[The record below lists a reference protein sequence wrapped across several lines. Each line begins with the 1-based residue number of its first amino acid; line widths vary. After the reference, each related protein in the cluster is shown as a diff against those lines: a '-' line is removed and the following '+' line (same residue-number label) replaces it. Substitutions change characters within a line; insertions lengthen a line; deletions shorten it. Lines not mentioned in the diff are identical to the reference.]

1 MLQAAAEPVVA
12 DDADLPAREP
22 PAPAAIGPVTAR
34 LCRAAGSGD
43 VLAILGDERRAAAV
57 ARAAARLCDAR
68 VVLLPAAD
76 ALAGSEAGSSPAVAG
91 RRLAAVAAARER
103 SKTPLMLVTDV
114 AAATQLLPGGDAPA
128 RLRLAAGEAIDA
140 AALAERLIELGY
152 WSDERVDEAGEFAV
166 RGSAVDIFPSDA
178 TGPLRLHVEDGRIA
192 SIDAFDP
199 ITQLS
204 TEVEL
209 PAVAIFPAR
218 EPELGQGP
226 ISLFELL
233 PEASLFVDPELPEKR
248 AAAAGQDAGSDSS
261 ALLSDKQWREALAG
275 ARVARLLASEEVG
288 RRFVE
293 LARPDRALL
302 AAVRKARDAGDRVL
316 FTGTARDLRFLAR
329 RSARQLG
336 ATPQAVSCWADV
348 EAAAPGSLL
357 AAEAEFDR
365 GWSEPGLLVIA
376 AADVLGARASD
387 SDRPIGIDPLM
398 QGSAELRIGD
408 AVVHED
414 HGLGALA
421 GLDQVTADGS
431 TGEAIRLLYAGDTQ
445 RLVPVEEAGLLW
457 RYGAEADAVSLDRLD
472 GLSWEKRRAEIDAAL
487 ADTARQLVALA
498 AERAKQTAPVLEP
511 KVADYER
518 FAAGFGYAETPDQS
532 RAIAAV
538 RDDLAAG
545 RPMNRLV
552 VGDVGYGKTE
562 VALRAAALAAL
573 AGRQVAVV
581 APTTVLVRQHLE
593 TFRKRFAAFGIEVAG
608 LSRVSS
614 AAEAKQV
621 KAGLADGTVRIVV
634 GTRMIAGKGVRFAEL
649 GLVVVD
655 EEQRF
660 GTADKAKLR
669 ALGADVHLLT
679 LTATPIPR
687 TLQTALVGLQDLSL
701 IATPPARRQPTRT
714 AVLDWSPEPIRA
726 ALRREK
732 ARGGQSFV
740 VVPRIE
746 DMATMADRLAALAPE
761 LRIIEAHGK
770 LPAADIDEAMVRFAA
785 GGADVL
791 LATNI
796 IEAGLDIPRANTMLV
811 WRADRFGLAQLHQL
825 RGRVG
830 RGALRGTMLLLT
842 EEGKAIAPATL
853 KRLKTMEALDQL
865 GAGFAIS
872 ARDLDLR
879 GAGELLGEEQ
889 AGHTKLIGLEL
900 YQHLLGQ
907 ALRTARGETVDDWT
921 PELRLGVPAALPS
934 DWIPEEEV
942 RINVYVRLAR
952 ANSPDAVEAL
962 ADELDDRFGTLPDE
976 ARSMIETARIRQL
989 ARSLG
994 IARIDAGPAAIALT
1008 PRPGT
1013 TFADPR
1019 LEEKGERLL
1028 LRTETAADDA
1038 RLASVR
1044 ALLESLADEA

>member
-1 MLQAAAEPVVA
+1 MLQVTAEPVVA
-12 DDADLPAREP
+12 DDADPPARERQE
-22 PAPAAIGPVTAR
+22 PAAIGPITAR
-34 LCRAAGSGD
+34 LCRAAESRN
-43 VLAILGDERRAAAV
+43 VLAILSDERRAAAA
-57 ARAAARLCDAR
+57 ARAAARLCDSR

-76 ALAGSEAGSSPAVAG
+76 ALAGSHTGSTPAIAG
-91 RRLAAVAAARER
+91 RRIAALAAARDR
-103 SKTPLMLVTDV
+103 SKSRLLFVTD
-114 AAATQLLPGGDAPA
+114 AAAAAQLLPGGDPPEPV
-128 RLRLAAGEAIDA
+128 RLAAGAAIDPPG
-140 AALAERLIELGY
+140 LAERLADFGY
-152 WSDERVDEAGEFAV
+152 WADERVDEAGEFAV
-166 RGSAVDIFPSDA
+166 RGAAIDIFPSDA
-178 TGPLRLHVEDGRIA
+178 TSPVRLHVEDGRIA
-192 SIDAFDP
+192 SIEAFDP
-199 ITQLS
+199 LTQLS
-204 TEVEL
+204 TEAS
-209 PAVAIFPAR
+209 PAAVAIFPAR
-218 EPELGQGP
+218 EPELGAGATT
-226 ISLFELL
+226 LFDLL
-233 PEASLFVDPELPEKR
+233 PDTALFVDPQVMVRQSAAAEPE
-248 AAAAGQDAGSDSS
+248 AAAA
-261 ALLSDKQWREALAG
+261 ALLSDAQWREALARR
-275 ARVARLLASEEVG
+275 RVTPLLASEEPG

-302 AAVRKARDAGDRVL
+302 AAVRKAREAGDRVL

-336 ATPQAVSCWADV
+336 AAPDAVSSWA
-348 EAAAPGSLL
+348 EIESAAPGSLL

-365 GWSEPGLLVIA
+365 GWSEAGLLVIA

-387 SDRPIGIDPLM
+387 SDRPSGVDPLM
-398 QGSAELRIGD
+398 GTAAELRIGD
-408 AVVHED
+408 AVVHEE

-421 GLDQVTADGS
+421 GLDQVTTEGS

-445 RLVPVEEAGLLW
+445 RLVPVEEAGRLW

-472 GLSWEKRRAEIDAAL
+472 GSSWAKRRADIDATL
-487 ADTARQLVALA
+487 AETARQLVALA

-511 KVADYER
+511 KVADYVR
-518 FAAGFGYAETPDQS
+518 FAAGFGFAETPDQS

-581 APTTVLVRQHLE
+581 APTTVLVRQHVE
-593 TFRKRFAAFGIEVAG
+593 TFRKRFAAFGIDVAG
-608 LSRVSS
+608 LSRLSS

-621 KAGLADGTVRIVV
+621 KAGLADGTVPIVV

-726 ALRREK
+726 ALLREK

-746 DMATMADRLAALAPE
+746 DMAGMAERLTKLAPE
-761 LRIIEAHGK
+761 LRVIEAHGK
-770 LPAADIDEAMVRFAA
+770 LTAADIDEAMVRFAD

-853 KRLKTMEALDQL
+853 KRLQTMEALDQL

-889 AGHTKLIGLEL
+889 AGHSRLIGLEL

-921 PELRLGVPAALPS
+921 PELRLGVPASLPAA
-934 DWIPEEEV
+934 WIPEEEV

-952 ANSPDAVEAL
+952 ASSLDAVEAL

-1013 TFADPR
+1013 TLADPR